1 MSTLVPEN
9 ESTNCGLLHGVF
21 VVADNV
27 SPIGLKFGWS
37 HNPPPR
43 SSLVREAKVP
53 VDDG

>member
-9 ESTNCGLLHGVF
+9 ESTNCGPLLGVF
-21 VVADNV
+21 VVTDNV
-27 SPIGLKFGWS
+27 SPVGLTFGWS

-43 SSLVREAKVP
+43 SSLVGEAKVP